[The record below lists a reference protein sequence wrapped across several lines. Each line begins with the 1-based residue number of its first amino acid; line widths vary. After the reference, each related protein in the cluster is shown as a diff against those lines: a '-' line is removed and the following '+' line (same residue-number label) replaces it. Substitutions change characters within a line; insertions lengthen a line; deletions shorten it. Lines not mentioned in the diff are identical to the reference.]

1 MRVLIVNTSERT
13 GGAAVASNRLMDALN
28 NNGVKAKM
36 LVMDKETDNITVVGI
51 KGKFGKRLH
60 FLWERWCIY
69 CHLHFRREH
78 LFEVDIANAGSDIT
92 QLPEF
97 KEADVIH
104 LAWINQGF
112 LSLKGIRKILKS
124 GKPVVWT
131 MHDLWP
137 ATGICHY
144 SRGCMAFK
152 GQCHNCRLLPGGGSA
167 NDLSTKLFR
176 RKLKLYKGSGIHFV
190 TCSKWLGDQA
200 KQSALLTGLHL
211 EAIPNPIDSKVFKPK
226 GKREARL
233 RATLPEDKRIILF
246 VSQRV
251 TDERKGMAYFVEAM
265 EKLVATHPEMKDNTA
280 VAILGGHSDELVERL
295 PLAAYSLGYVSGE
308 REIIDIYNSA
318 DVYVLPS
325 LEDNLPNTI
334 MEAMSCGVPCV
345 GFRVGGIPEMIDHQ
359 RNGYVAKYQDSADL
373 AEGIHWVLDEA
384 DKEGLQKAC
393 VQKVMANYSQRTV
406 AMKYIELYNQALAF
420 KHYKI

>member
-295 PLAAYSLGYVSGE
+295 PLSAYSLGYVSGE